1 MADKNRGKRPKPS
14 KGAFGVPAEPV
25 NHDDE
30 SPKFCLHF
38 LRTDFDVH
46 ALDARRQAAFAKALQ
61 KLASSR
67 WKELITAPRHGQG
80 TEQIPRGQIRAPI
93 PLQFQDQE
101 KFLVFRYDGVL
112 PMAGVRVR
120 DVFHVLWIEP
130 EFGRLYDH
138 GLGATPDTPASA

>member
-1 MADKNRGKRPKPS
+1 MGAKSNRGNRPRASRGGFEAPT
-14 KGAFGVPAEPV
+14 EPV
-25 NHDDE
+25 SHDDE

-38 LRTDFDVH
+38 LRGDFDVH
-46 ALDARRQAAFAKALQ
+46 ALDARRQAAFAKALR

-67 WKELITAPRHGQG
+67 WKELITEPRHGQG
-80 TEQIPRGQIRAPI
+80 TEQIPRSQIKAPI
-93 PLQFQDQE
+93 PPQFEDQD
-101 KFLVFRYDGVL
+101 KFLVFRYDGTL

-138 GLGATPDTPASA
+138 G